1 MNLLLTI
8 TPRCTNAAML
18 RLLLFSVTY
27 YIITVLL
34 LCDCPLSSLIAMTY
48 LLDESVGNVTRTL
61 QERGMLQN
69 SIIIFATDN
78 GGPPAG
84 MSFNHASNWPLR
96 YYHAADSRALN
107 SYILLRINQQNI
119 VFAYYE

>member
-1 MNLLLTI
+1 
-8 TPRCTNAAML
+8 
-18 RLLLFSVTY
+18 
-27 YIITVLL
+27 
-34 LCDCPLSSLIAMTY
+34 MTY

-61 QERGMLQN
+61 QEQGMLQN

-96 YYHAADSRALN
+96 YYK
-107 SYILLRINQQNI
+107 
-119 VFAYYE
+119 

>member
-1 MNLLLTI
+1 
-8 TPRCTNAAML
+8 ML
-18 RLLLFSVTY
+18 RCLDCYYSLSHTTLSLCYYSVT
-27 YIITVLL
+27 
-34 LCDCPLSSLIAMTY
+34 LSSLTAMTY

-61 QERGMLQN
+61 QEQGMLQN

-96 YYHAADSRALN
+96 YYK
-107 SYILLRINQQNI
+107 
-119 VFAYYE
+119 